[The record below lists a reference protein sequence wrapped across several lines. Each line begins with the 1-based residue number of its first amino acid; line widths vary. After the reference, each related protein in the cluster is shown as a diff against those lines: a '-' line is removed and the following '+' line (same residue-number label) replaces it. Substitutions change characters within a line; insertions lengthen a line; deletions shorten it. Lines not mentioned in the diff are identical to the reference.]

1 MFSRSDEVILSSS
14 DRQIPNWRKDLS
26 CASLII
32 WVDPDWMIVLSVWP
46 FVPHQC
52 CCDTLFHFMNTGI
65 MKSIVRHLCIMWS
78 DEVIL
83 SPSDRYM
90 QIQRKALSYRQL
102 DNLGWLWS
110 YDFSPCLC
118 LLFGM
123 FFSHHRE
130 TSSDIIH
137 LFSNISIPLRNFRFA
152 SEWCEWMTHGSL
164 SLSHKGIYS
173 VWKCI
178 WIWSL
183 HALTLTGD
191 M

>member
-14 DRQIPNWRKDLS
+14 DRQIPNWSKDLS

-110 YDFSPCLC
+110 YDFSPRST
-118 LLFGM
+118 LLFVK

-130 TSSDIIH
+130 ASSDTIH
-137 LFSNISIPLRNFRFA
+137 LFLIFLSPCVTLGLHLNDVN
-152 SEWCEWMTHGSL
+152 EWHMAVYLYHTREYILVRYVSKYLCN
-164 SLSHKGIYS
+164 
-173 VWKCI
+173 
-178 WIWSL
+178 
-183 HALTLTGD
+183 ALTLTVD
-191 M
+191 T